1 LDSPDTLKNL
11 GKFGLCCS
19 DSGLETS
26 LEGLWKPVQ
35 GCVRECKRV
44 QVCASVFIEDIH
56 VSSNMGKDV
65 QACANTGS
73 VSDEKSQN
81 VQAHA
86 GLSKNLAG
94 SLLDGI
100 QPTEPPTPAGSLLDG
115 LATDDAVAQSVGKL
129 LNVRQVAKVLGVCP
143 ASVYKLCERGELA
156 HYRVR
161 HASRVDITEAKAML
175 QRSRG
180 SHHR

>member
-1 LDSPDTLKNL
+1 V
-11 GKFGLCCS
+11 
-19 DSGLETS
+19 
-26 LEGLWKPVQ
+26 VQ
-35 GCVRECKRV
+35 QLAIAFV
-44 QVCASVFIEDIH
+44 EDIH
-56 VSSNMGKDV
+56 VSSNTCKDV

-81 VQAHA
+81 VQIHA
-86 GLSKNLAG
+86 SLSKDFAG

-129 LNVRQVAKVLGVCP
+129 LNVRQVAKLLGVCT
-143 ASVYKLCERGELA
+143 ATIYRLCGRGELA

-161 HASRVDITEAKAML
+161 NAIRVDLMEVKAML

-180 SHHR
+180 SHH